1 MVETETIR
9 IEVPVPLGVKDTLG
23 GLTVV
28 VSVEEEKSATEPEN
42 PFLLARSIS
51 EEFDPPGAA
60 VRRVLTD
67 DMVKSGPVTLTAMYV
82 MCERLQPFD
91 PSTVTV

>member
-9 IEVPVPLGVKDTLG
+9 IEVPVRLGVKDTLG

-51 EEFDPPGAA
+51 ARGE
-60 VRRVLTD
+60 TD
-67 DMVKSGPVTLTAMYV
+67 ACLV
-82 MCERLQPFD
+82 ERDIQKIGRCGEGDIAIEASLARQ
-91 PSTVTV
+91 